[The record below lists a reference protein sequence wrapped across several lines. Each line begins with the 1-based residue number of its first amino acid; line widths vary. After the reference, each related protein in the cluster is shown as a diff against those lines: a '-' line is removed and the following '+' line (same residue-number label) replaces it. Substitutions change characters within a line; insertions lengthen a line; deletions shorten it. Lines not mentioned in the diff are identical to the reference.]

1 MRGEAHIDVELLK
14 IEIKKMYAAVSQA
27 PDNEFIFPTGRA
39 WAEDLDYPDELA
51 RVPETAAESF
61 AGVANP
67 FALGR
72 LETGEDVL
80 DIGCGAGTDTFVA
93 AERMFERSPPAQI
106 DLLTSAAMT
115 SLQLIER
122 RQSPGSDQAVT
133 SRRAKTVPATAAA
146 RVT

>member
-1 MRGEAHIDVELLK
+1 MRGEAHVDVELLK

-80 DIGCGAGTDTFVA
+80 DIGCGAGTDTLVA
-93 AERMFERSPPAQI
+93 AGKDVRTLASGPDRSLDFRRHDVPPA
-106 DLLTSAAMT
+106 D
-115 SLQLIER
+115 
-122 RQSPGSDQAVT
+122 
-133 SRRAKTVPATAAA
+133 RAPPVAGL
-146 RVT
+146 